1 SSVRVLRPPHPSFGH
16 LLPRFQSIPC
26 HRRTGG
32 EGPRPSPHSSCT
44 TVLGEGAGN
53 PLPKPTAVPSQ
64 CDVRRPCSGPL
75 QTERRRPSDS
85 RAVGLGGAFHV
96 KRSPAVPG
104 TTRHHRTF
112 PHAPHRAR
120 VRLNCRCRTFGDCR
134 VYRTPDLPTRAG
146 GAAKNSAVPSTG
158 RRQS

>member
-1 SSVRVLRPPHPSFGH
+1 APRLLWRLSLESPSPPLAVVDSLRLRCGGEGRGEGEDPSSVRVLRPPHPSFGH

-85 RAVGLGGAFHV
+85 RAVGLGG
-96 KRSPAVPG
+96 
-104 TTRHHRTF
+104 
-112 PHAPHRAR
+112 
-120 VRLNCRCRTFGDCR
+120 
-134 VYRTPDLPTRAG
+134 
-146 GAAKNSAVPSTG
+146 
-158 RRQS
+158 